1 MSLGPVMVDLAG
13 IALEPD
19 ERELLAH
26 PQVGSVILFS
36 RNYES
41 PAQLSRLAADIHAVR
56 SPPLLVAVDQ
66 EGGRVQRF
74 REGFTRLPP
83 LREIG
88 RRYAADAAAGL
99 ALARELG
106 WLMAAELRACGVDMS
121 FAPCVDIDYGLSH
134 VIGDRALH
142 GDARAV
148 AELAVA
154 YMLGMRDAGMAATA
168 KHFPGHG
175 AVAAD
180 SHVALPIDR
189 REWPDIEAD
198 FGPYRRLIANGLPAV
213 MVAHVVFPAVDER
226 PASLSRR
233 WIDGVL
239 RGDLG
244 FQGAVFADDLSM
256 AGAAAFGD
264 ILSRAALAREAGC
277 DVLPVCNDRA
287 ATLRLLEGLRAPPD
301 PVSRMRLVR
310 LHGREPESPSLA
322 ASPRWQSAVAA
333 SRELVER
340 PALRLE
346 GEPRPG

>member
-13 IALEPD
+13 IALEPGD
-19 ERELLAH
+19 REFLAH
-26 PQVGSVILFS
+26 PQVGSVILFT

-41 PAQLSRLAADIHAVR
+41 PEQLGRLVADIHAVR

-74 REGFTRLPP
+74 RDGFTRLPP
-83 LREIG
+83 LAEIG
-88 RRYAADAAAGL
+88 RRYRANRGEGL
-99 ALARELG
+99 AIARELG
-106 WLMAAELRACGVDMS
+106 WLMAAELRAVGVDMS
-121 FAPCVDIDYGLSH
+121 FAPCVDLDYGLSR

-142 GDARAV
+142 SDAAAV

-180 SHVALPIDR
+180 SHVALPVDR
-189 REWPDIEAD
+189 REWPDLEAD
-198 FGPYRRLIANGLPAV
+198 FAPYRRMIANGLPAV
-213 MVAHVVFPAVDER
+213 MVAHVVFPAVDEL

-233 WIDGVL
+233 WIGGVL

-244 FQGAVFADDLSM
+244 FQGAIFADDLSM
-256 AGAAAFGD
+256 AGAAAFGG
-264 ILSRAALAREAGC
+264 IGARGRLALEAGC

-287 ATLRLLEGLRAPPD
+287 AAVALLESLEAAPD

-310 LHGREPESPSLA
+310 LHGRDGATAALA
-322 ASPRWQSAVAA
+322 GSPRWQSAVASA
-333 SRELVER
+333 RELIDR

-346 GEPRPG
+346 GDRLV